1 MNVYLDQRVKVNGT
15 YDSATDLTTFTLPYE
30 VNTNLQCVNAATG
43 ADLTINS
50 QTGTTAKV
58 KGNIASAYFGFP
70 FTTLYTL
77 STQYVREPSK
87 GGGLLAVTTGRF
99 QIRTIT
105 FDYVNSGFFQ
115 VVVTHNTRTD
125 KTYSFNGY
133 IIDNPTSV
141 IDSPVVTSGVFR
153 VPVQAENTQH
163 TVSFRSSSYLPAS
176 IVSAD
181 VEGFYYRR
189 SQRV

>member
-77 STQYVREPSK
+77 ST
-87 GGGLLAVTTGRF
+87 
-99 QIRTIT
+99 
-105 FDYVNSGFFQ
+105 DYVNSGFFQ

-153 VPVQAENTQH
+153 VSVQAENTQH

>member
-1 MNVYLDQRVKVNGT
+1 MIKLNNLPKSRYSDNNYINLSKDTDINVFFNG
-15 YDSATDLTTFTLPYE
+15 YS
-30 VNTNLQCVNAATG
+30 NG
-43 ADLTINS
+43 
-50 QTGTTAKV
+50 
-58 KGNIASAYFGFP
+58 
-70 FTTLYTL
+70 
-77 STQYVREPSK
+77 
-87 GGGLLAVTTGRF
+87 
-99 QIRTIT
+99 IRTIT
-105 FDYVNSGFFQ
+105 FDFVNSGFFQ
-115 VVVTHNTRTD
+115 VVVTHNTRAD